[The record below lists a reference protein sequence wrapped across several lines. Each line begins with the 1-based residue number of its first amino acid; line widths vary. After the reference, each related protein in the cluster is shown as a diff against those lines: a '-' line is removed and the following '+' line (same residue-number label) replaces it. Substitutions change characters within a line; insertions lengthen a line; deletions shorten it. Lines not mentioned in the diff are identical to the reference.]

1 MIHFRKI
8 LDYPRTPPAGDE
20 FAYLC
25 ALTNQTID
33 PPTLH
38 QHGLKMRDT
47 VVYASPMR
55 RSRGCIATRPDARVL
70 CIDELKEIPF
80 DLAAL
85 CTRTEWMAH
94 KSAIV
99 RERFVDAFVRDMLLT
114 PRAVILGEV
123 ESVLHFLQKRPERS
137 ITVISH
143 SFRLKVIEAYIKTHG
158 MLATDPTL
166 LGTFIHA
173 DTPTYAF
180 GTGFDVSRKDST
192 F

>member
-1 MIHFRKI
+1 MVHFRKI

-20 FAYLC
+20 FAYLR
-25 ALTNQTID
+25 AITKQTID

-38 QHGLKMRDT
+38 PHGLKMRDT

-55 RSRGCIATRPDARVL
+55 RSRGCIATRPDVRVFFL
-70 CIDELKEIPF
+70 DELTEIPF

-94 KSAIV
+94 KSSVV
-99 RERFVDAFVRDMLLT
+99 RERFVDAFVRDMLLI
-114 PRAVILGEV
+114 PRATILNEV
-123 ESVLHFLQKRPERS
+123 ESVLLFLQKRQERS
-137 ITVISH
+137 ATVVSH

-158 MLATDPTL
+158 ALATNPTL
-166 LGTFIHA
+166 LGTSIHA

-180 GTGFDVSRKDST
+180 GTGFDISRKEIDI
-192 F
+192 